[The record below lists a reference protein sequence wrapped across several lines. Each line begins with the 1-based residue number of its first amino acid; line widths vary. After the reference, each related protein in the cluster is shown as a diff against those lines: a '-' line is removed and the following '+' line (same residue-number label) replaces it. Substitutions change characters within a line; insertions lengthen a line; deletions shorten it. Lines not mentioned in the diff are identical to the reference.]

1 MDALLSKE
9 KYKNFNKIYYLLFNY
24 IKRKKHLFMAD
35 KIKVNLING
44 FKKLKKLQGIKI
56 FLNFI
61 KLNKILGKENL
72 EQ

>member
-44 FKKLKKLQGIKI
+44 FKKLKKL
-56 FLNFI
+56 
-61 KLNKILGKENL
+61 
-72 EQ
+72 